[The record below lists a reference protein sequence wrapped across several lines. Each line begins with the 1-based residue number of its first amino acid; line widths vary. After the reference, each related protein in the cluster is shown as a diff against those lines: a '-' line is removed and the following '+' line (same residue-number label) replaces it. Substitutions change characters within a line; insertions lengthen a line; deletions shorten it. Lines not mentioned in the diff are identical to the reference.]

1 MASSLFQ
8 GQNQTSQINPQV
20 ISQAKSMM
28 KNMNQM
34 KGIMSMLSGKGMN
47 PEQGATAIAT
57 ATAIGDIVSLPISA
71 LVRLNC
77 DCDTANLTIVIGGQA
92 VTAQNLAV
100 VVEKI

>member
-34 KGIMSMLSGKGMN
+34 RGIMGMLSGKGIS
-47 PEQGATAIAT
+47 PEQA
-57 ATAIGDIVSLPISA
+57 
-71 LVRLNC
+71 VRSICKERGIDVDAFMSQL
-77 DCDTANLTIVIGGQA
+77 
-92 VTAQNLAV
+92 
-100 VVEKI
+100 K